1 MTSSIQTVSF
11 HGQQLAVISQQEKL
25 FVAIKPIC
33 ENIGVQWH
41 AQRKRIHRDTVLSQ
55 GASMMDS
62 PSKGGDQQMLCLPL
76 DMLNGWLFGI
86 DDSRIKNTEIKER
99 VIQYK
104 RECYQVLFDYWTK
117 GTATNPRKATP
128 KTKPGQLTADQQTS
142 IKELVKAR
150 VEALPQNRRA
160 KAAITC
166 WSALKSKFGC
176 TYKLIAPEHF
186 TEAVSLVARLPLEGE
201 LLAADPVPA
210 PAAGVTLDDY
220 ELQAMMLMRLHF
232 QHVYRIF
239 KEHDMYDALK
249 ALGSPIG
256 VKMIDHFKD
265 GLSQAGMLRR
275 LEGEWQ
281 QARIRFGLPVVEAK
295 YLHS

>member
-1 MTSSIQTVSF
+1 MQTQIIPSQITLPENAVVFHDSQPRTTSIKVADAFGKLHKNVIQKIESLDCSSEFASANFSAHEEMIQAGAVKRPSKVYEMTKDGFMFLVMGFT
-11 HGQQLAVISQQEKL
+11 GKKAA
-25 FVAIKPIC
+25 AIKEAYIN
-33 ENIGVQWH
+33 EFNRM
-41 AQRKRIHRDTVLSQ
+41 AAT
-55 GASMMDS
+55 
-62 PSKGGDQQMLCLPL
+62 
-76 DMLNGWLFGI
+76 LNQITG
-86 DDSRIKNTEIKER
+86 K
-99 VIQYK
+99 
-104 RECYQVLFDYWTK
+104 
-117 GTATNPRKATP
+117 TP
-128 KTKPGQLTADQQTS
+128 PKPKPGQLTADQQTS

-201 LLAADPVPA
+201 LLAADPAPA
-210 PAAGVTLDDY
+210 PAPAGVVLNDY
-220 ELQAMMLMRLHF
+220 ELQAVMLMRVHF

-249 ALGSPIG
+249 ALGSPVG

-265 GLSQAGMLRR
+265 GLCQAGMMNR
-275 LEGEWQ
+275 LEAEWQ
-281 QARIRFGLPVVEAK
+281 QARIRFGLPAVEAK
-295 YLHS
+295 FR